1 MAVAFYAQSD
11 HDQACTNQ
19 NIHFSRA
26 SFVRTGTATAT
37 GIHVDSDM
45 PTVSGLP
52 ASNGTYYAAGFQG
65 MAVAPSGGVLYQYS
79 QYSSTGNAFFLL
91 SREDRGS
98 GGAGGTGG
106 GAGGAGGTGGG
117 AGGTGGGG
125 SGQPPGGVLHHGGGQ
140 TSGPGHIAFV
150 ARNLVPVRPLD
161 PRNSSIGA
169 TCPAAVSGKCT
180 IKIRLYAA
188 SGTIARRTKSKQAL
202 LLGSGTVVLRP
213 GTHGRIRIRFTLAGK
228 RALRAGRRLSVRVKV
243 DVAVAGRKGSFT
255 TVTSITARPR
265 HRRSH
270 ARKH

>member
-1 MAVAFYAQSD
+1 M
-11 HDQACTNQ
+11 
-19 NIHFSRA
+19 
-26 SFVRTGTATAT
+26 RTGTATAT

-98 GGAGGTGG
+98 
-106 GAGGAGGTGGG
+106 GGAGGTGGG

-213 GTHGRIRIRFTLAGK
+213 GTHGRIRIGFTLAGK